1 MDVRLA
7 RPTDAPLALALA
19 LDESAHLVKS
29 FGWPAL
35 NRAHS
40 TVMRTIIPPMALPG
54 RTWLARDGAAVALLE
69 AQPRR
74 YVIGWDVTRLVVRGD
89 RDRVL
94 GPILQAAIDHVCGR
108 GVPRLFARCS
118 DDGASDLKVIGF
130 QALARECVL
139 VGPST
144 AVVDAESLPVDSRY
158 RMPQD
163 AWPLHQL
170 ESEITPPL
178 VRQLEGLTSL
188 DWSSKI
194 RGMSEI
200 VVEREGRI
208 AAWIG
213 WGVNLGRGYAQI
225 GMLIHPDH
233 RDVAPFL
240 LDHVLRSAKPNARF
254 VARVRDYQ
262 TDALTAFTDAGFTL
276 VGEEILMVKH
286 ARVEL
291 AAAGRRRK
299 AAPISSIHVPGIRV
313 LRPARSRPAQPYQP
327 SVLKELM

>member
-7 RPTDAPLALALA
+7 RPTDAPLVVALA

-29 FGWPAL
+29 FGWPAT
-35 NRAHS
+35 NR
-40 TVMRTIIPPMALPG
+40 VQRTLIRTAVPPIALPG
-54 RTWLARDGAAVALLE
+54 RVWVARNGSDVALLE

-74 YVIGWDVTRLVVRGD
+74 YVIGWDITRLAARGD

-94 GPILQAAIDHVCGR
+94 GPILEAAIDHVRSR
-108 GVPRLFARCS
+108 GVPRLFARCG
-118 DDGASDLKVIGF
+118 DDAVAELKVVGF
-130 QALARECVL
+130 QPLAREFVL
-139 VGPST
+139 VGPTGSIEG
-144 AVVDAESLPVDSRY
+144 AEALPIDSRY

-188 DWSSKI
+188 DWSAKI

-200 VVEREGRI
+200 VVERDGRI

-213 WGVNLGRGYAQI
+213 WGVNLGRGYSQI
-225 GMLIHPDH
+225 GMLIHPEH
-233 RDVAPFL
+233 RDVAPVL
-240 LDHVLRSAKPNARF
+240 LDHVLVSAPAESRF

-262 TDALTAFTDAGFTL
+262 TEVLGVFTDAGFTT
-276 VGEEILMVKH
+276 VAEEILMIRH
-286 ARVEL
+286 AAVEL
-291 AAAGRRRK
+291 ARASTRMK
-299 AAPISSIHVPGIRV
+299 VTPVPSIHAFN
-313 LRPARSRPAQPYQP
+313 LRNQP
-327 SVLKELM
+327 